1 MLYGLLVTLFVF
13 LSLFLAL
20 IILVQK
26 GKGGLGLGHFSGS
39 TQLLFGGSGGTDLL
53 QKITW
58 VCGSIFM
65 VGILALS
72 ILKVHTVQKSTILPT
87 GRVMPAQQAE
97 VQEQDT
103 QETAQ
108 PEAEPAQEA

>member
-39 TQLLFGGSGGTDLL
+39 TQLLFGGSGGTDIL
-53 QKITW
+53 QKTTW

-65 VGILALS
+65 AGVLALS
-72 ILKVHTVQKSTILPT
+72 ILKVLTVQKSTILPT
-87 GRVMPAQQAE
+87 GRVVPMQQQVQEEAPQQAPE
-97 VQEQDT
+97 ATENT
-103 QETAQ
+103 QEA
-108 PEAEPAQEA
+108 